1 MATKTDTPEIHAPQ
15 TYTIGQ
21 MCADFSLTPRT
32 LRFYEY
38 KELLAPVRVGQK
50 RLFTLRDRARLK
62 LILRGKRF
70 GFSLCEIKDLLDL
83 YDTDSTGMT
92 QMSATLEVAKHHLAE
107 LAARRDELTTAIS
120 DLEQYM
126 FEGNRLLR
134 ERTASASTAA

>member
-1 MATKTDTPEIHAPQ
+1 MTTNTF
-15 TYTIGQ
+15 TIGQ

-38 KELLAPVRVGQK
+38 KELLAPIRVGRK

-70 GFSLCEIKDLLDL
+70 GFALCEIKDLLDL
-83 YDTDSTGMT
+83 YDTDPSEVT
-92 QMSATLEVAKHHLAE
+92 QITATLEVAGRHLAQ
-107 LAARRDELTTAIS
+107 LTARRDELTTAIA

-126 FEGNRLLR
+126 IEGNRLLK